1 MEGDSRLEQKVLV
14 LLWEGTSEGGQNGQ
28 DRRAVNLREG
38 MEHTVTKEEAWH
50 LGVFN
55 HTVEIVL
62 VYLLR
67 MLNRVGDIK
76 GQALARRTADEYW
89 YHFETLGE
97 KKTPCWQ
104 VSRLL

>member
-1 MEGDSRLEQKVLV
+1 
-14 LLWEGTSEGGQNGQ
+14 
-28 DRRAVNLREG
+28 
-38 MEHTVTKEEAWH
+38 MEHTVAKEEAWH

-62 VYLLR
+62 VYLLG
-67 MLNRVGDIK
+67 MHNRVGDIK

>member
-1 MEGDSRLEQKVLV
+1 MVLW
-14 LLWEGTSEGGQNGQ
+14 WEGTSEGRQNGQ

-38 MEHTVTKEEAWH
+38 MKHTVTKEEAWH

-62 VYLLR
+62 VCLLG
-67 MLNRVGDIK
+67 MCNRVGDVE

-89 YHFETLGE
+89 YHTETLGE
-97 KKTPCWQ
+97 KMT
-104 VSRLL
+104 S